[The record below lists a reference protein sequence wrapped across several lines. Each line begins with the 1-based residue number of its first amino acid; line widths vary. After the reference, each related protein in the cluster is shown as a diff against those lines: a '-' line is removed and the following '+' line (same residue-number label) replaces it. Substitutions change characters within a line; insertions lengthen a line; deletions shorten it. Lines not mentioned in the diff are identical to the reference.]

1 LFSTATMMIPWPLI
15 TAIRLT
21 GPKFIVINGLL
32 YIQHQIWAG
41 TVCHVRVSASYPNG
55 LLGMCCHVKLF
66 DYLLQAAHAIL
77 CRKSSPEELAW
88 SLLRVLITIASSNGI
103 FFVGCNMLFIKGWPQ
118 PLVIRPTKIWTLWFF
133 DFFFKGKNLILT
145 FPRFS
150 CSRIIRVYC
159 SLKEIRNNFI
169 MNFVWFFIIQHYNIK
184 KA

>member
-1 LFSTATMMIPWPLI
+1 MFSTATMMIPWPLI

-103 FFVGCNMLFIKGWPQ
+103 FLCRLQYAFYKRLATAFGNKAHENMNTMIFW
-118 PLVIRPTKIWTLWFF
+118 
-133 DFFFKGKNLILT
+133 FFFKGKNLILT

-159 SLKEIRNNFI
+159 SLKEIRNNFV